1 MGQAL
6 GGKNFAGIPCNTSGT
21 IKEQLAAIAP
31 VLEQLWQ
38 LKEQRIKDI
47 LDVQSQILK
56 LRGEITGCLNLNDV
70 PAVDESDLTLKKLEE
85 YQSELQE
92 LQKEKVHSD
101 LNDSTGAQSK
111 IISDD
116 TLARLANRVLMLKED
131 KKQRLHK

>member
-1 MGQAL
+1 LQ
-6 GGKNFAGIPCNTSGT
+6 PDNTSGT
-21 IKEQLAAIAP
+21 IKEQLAAISPA
-31 VLEQLWQ
+31 LEQLWQ

-92 LQKEKVHSD
+92 LQKEKVIWLSCPI
-101 LNDSTGAQSK
+101 L
-111 IISDD
+111 
-116 TLARLANRVLMLKED
+116 
-131 KKQRLHK
+131 